1 MRNLILIILALKAI
15 SRNKTRSFLTM
26 LGIIIGVASVITM
39 LAIGQGSKQSIEQQV
54 SEMGANMIMVF
65 PGGGQRGG
73 ARLGAS
79 DMPQLT
85 WNDVI
90 SIQNNSRNIS
100 HISPLVSGNG
110 QAIAGANNWPTS
122 IQGVSTDYL
131 TIRKLDISQGS
142 LFTEY
147 DINAAAKVCILG
159 KTVINNLFKDGEQPL
174 GQIIRYNQ
182 IPFTVIGILKEKGV
196 NTFGQDQDDVII
208 APFTTVQKRI
218 LGINHIQNIYLS
230 AINEESSQL
239 AIEEVETV
247 LRKKPKLVSGNTNKF
262 EIRSQQELLSMM
274 GSTNQMMTLLLA
286 AIAGISLLVGGIGI
300 MNIMFVSVTER
311 TREIGLRMAVGG
323 KERHILTQ
331 FLMEAIIVS
340 IGGGLIGIFSGIL
353 ASVTLGKIAGWP
365 MIITQSSIILSFFV
379 CAVIGVFFGWYPAR
393 KAASLDPIEALRYE

>member
-90 SIQNNSRNIS
+90 SIRNNSRYIS

-142 LFTEY
+142 LFSEY
-147 DINAAAKVCILG
+147 DINSAAKVCILG
-159 KTVINNLFKDGEQPL
+159 KTVINNLFKNGEQPL

-239 AIEEVETV
+239 AIEEVETI
-247 LRKKPKLVSGNTNKF
+247 LRKNPKLVSGNTNKF

-286 AIAGISLLVGGIGI
+286 AIAGIS
-300 MNIMFVSVTER
+300 
-311 TREIGLRMAVGG
+311 
-323 KERHILTQ
+323 
-331 FLMEAIIVS
+331 FLSSA
-340 IGGGLIGIFSGIL
+340 
-353 ASVTLGKIAGWP
+353 LGH
-365 MIITQSSIILSFFV
+365 
-379 CAVIGVFFGWYPAR
+379 
-393 KAASLDPIEALRYE
+393 PI